1 MYGSLLPLLHL
12 VNFPWEKSNS
22 MANMNLLFFI
32 TLHIANVLNDNLDV
46 ASKYT
51 ACETLLK
58 QKISPMMLWSE
69 QNYFLLQ
76 F

>member
-1 MYGSLLPLLHL
+1 MYGSLLRLLHL
-12 VNFPWEKSNS
+12 VNFPWERSNS

-32 TLHIANVLNDNLDV
+32 TLHVLNDNLDV

-51 ACETLLK
+51 ACEILLK